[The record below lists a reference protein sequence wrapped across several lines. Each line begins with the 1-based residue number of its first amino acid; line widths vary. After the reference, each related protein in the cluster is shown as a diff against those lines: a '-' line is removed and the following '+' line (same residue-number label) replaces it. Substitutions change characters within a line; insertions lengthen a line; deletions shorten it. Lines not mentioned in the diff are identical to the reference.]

1 MEQSHSE
8 KLAYFEET
16 ISDYDRQ
23 NTRLKNRISELQ
35 SELKVSWQYLILSLS
50 SLITEMFVVKM
61 TYFFKMRI

>member
-35 SELKVSWQYLILSLS
+35 SELKVSW
-50 SLITEMFVVKM
+50 
-61 TYFFKMRI
+61 